1 MTILEQDL
9 FYSAY
14 ILSVFSN
21 TDKTINPDDDSGLSV
36 LSAIAAATGPVPVDC
51 QMNVPPAHS
60 AGGDGRGAF

>member
-1 MTILEQDL
+1 MARIDCKRLSSVEQDL

-36 LSAIAAATGPVPVDC
+36 LSAIAAAPVPVADFK
-51 QMNVPPAHS
+51 ML
-60 AGGDGRGAF
+60 